1 MASDAPEH
9 EPDILLVEDDDGIAE
24 PLAEGL
30 ARQGYRVRRVRTGR
44 EALAAGDFD
53 LALLDLGL
61 EDIDGS
67 EVCRRLRART
77 SRPIIVITARDD
89 ELERVLLLD
98 TGADDYLVK
107 PFGFRELVA
116 RMRAVLRRVDG
127 ARPPAPATDED
138 VLVVG
143 SLCVDRR
150 RRRATLADIEL
161 ELTPKE
167 FELLALLAADPGAV
181 RTRDEIIAAVWDPNW
196 WGPTKTLDVHIASL
210 RKKLGDPRWI
220 TTARRVGYRL
230 EPPDPSP

>member
-1 MASDAPEH
+1 MAAGAQDH

-30 ARQGYRVRRVRTGR
+30 GRQGFRVRRVRTGR

-67 EVCRRLRART
+67 EVCRRLRARS
-77 SRPIIVITARDD
+77 SRPIIVITARDE

-116 RMRAVLRRVDG
+116 RMRAVLRRVE
-127 ARPPAPATDED
+127 ASTPVEAAPPAGDE
-138 VLVVG
+138 VLVAG
-143 SLCVDRR
+143 ALRVDRR
-150 RRRATLADIEL
+150 RRRALLGDVEL

-167 FELLALLAADPGAV
+167 FDLLALLAADPGAV
-181 RTRDEIIAAVWDPNW
+181 RTRDEILAAVWDPNW

-220 TTARRVGYRL
+220 TTARRIGYRL
-230 EPPDPSP
+230 EPPA